1 MIIDAHIHMFSPAQ
15 IPERGKERDLGHL
28 DTYTRLLFTPTKFN
42 HTRQGW
48 VSCERMIEIMAQEGV
63 DKVTVLGA
71 TGQEDDYTAACLNKY
86 PEHLIGFRFIHMARL
101 RANLRD
107 ELASM
112 RRAVLEEGFVGFGE
126 HHPDKANHELYNKEF
141 LAVMELAQEL
151 DVPINIHVS
160 EQTGHFYYGKSH
172 NPLEEYFWLAKRYPD
187 LKLILAHWGGG
198 LPFYEAIPAV
208 RKVLKNVY
216 YDTAASRLFFDLIK
230 STEQITK
237 MVDPRKIFYGSDY
250 PLLLQPDQFPD
261 EWDPRFIPD
270 RCDFLQANIAPEIID
285 GIMGENFAD
294 LLASSGNGNKRG
306 NPGKSHTVASGQMSL
321 ATINGEAPIMEL
333 VNHYPATA
341 AILKAYNIPF
351 LDHRVPPWLGLVQP
365 VAQRRIWWQDGFVAE
380 LRARLPATDELQTL
394 DDLDL
399 VHEKIRVLAR
409 KYPAARQLFEKYNLP
424 CVDSPLPPWEPIEQ
438 AAATRQ
444 IWPILNLLLELQ
456 HATEP
461 TSSYGN

>member
-15 IPERGKERDLGHL
+15 IPEHGKERDLGHL
-28 DTYTRLLFTPTKFN
+28 DNYTRLLFTPTKFN

-48 VSCERMIEIMAQEGV
+48 VTCERMIEIMEEEGV

-86 PEHLIGFRFIHMARL
+86 PDHLIGFRFIHMARL
-101 RANLRD
+101 RADLKG

-112 RRAVLEEGFVGFGE
+112 RKAILEEGFVGFGE
-126 HHPDKANHELYNKEF
+126 HHPDKAHHELYNKEF

-151 DVPINIHVS
+151 DVPVNIHVS
-160 EQTGHFYYGKSH
+160 EQVGHFYYGKSH
-172 NPLEEYFWLAKRYPD
+172 NPLEEYFWLAKRYPE

-198 LPFYEAIPAV
+198 LPFYETIPAV

-216 YDTAASRLFFDLIK
+216 YDNAASRLFFDIIK

-237 MVDPRKIFYGSDY
+237 MVDPKKIFYGSDY

-270 RCDFLQANIAPEIID
+270 RCDFLQANIAPEIMD
-285 GIMGENFAD
+285 GIMGENFAN
-294 LLASSGNGNKRG
+294 LLATSGPAGKATGLGSSADDSSLKAT
-306 NPGKSHTVASGQMSL
+306 PMKISGE
-321 ATINGEAPIMEL
+321 TPIMEL
-333 VNHYPATA
+333 VDRHPNTA
-341 AILKAYNIPF
+341 SILQSNDMPF
-351 LDHRVPPWLGLVQP
+351 QDHRVPPWLGLVQP
-365 VAQRRIWWQDGFVAE
+365 VAQRRIWWEDGFVAE
-380 LRARLPATDELQTL
+380 LRAALPATDQLQTL

-438 AAATRQ
+438 AAAARQ
-444 IWPILNLLLELQ
+444 IWPISNLLVELQ
-456 HATEP
+456 NAAQ
-461 TSSYGN
+461 SA